1 MADNENLC
9 AAAEPLGPN
18 TQRLAVRAGAFLVS
32 YHRWYGTKG
41 GSRPIIV
48 DSAARASP
56 SQRNAILPAARALRV
71 AFNLKSAQFLQK
83 TKRAKRDLPT
93 WRLRAAPIST
103 RPPPK
108 IARGNAYERPATPP
122 KRPCC
127 WKRDGGCLGQP
138 FIRDLVRCRRDPLF
152 NAARPPRTSIT
163 RTRKTHAS
171 MGCSSASPAYVET
184 MRGERRRRRDDHG
197 LPRRRPRRPIVS
209 AGHGDVLLTC
219 FVVRGRRDRRR
230 AGRPWWPRHRRDA
243 PELVERTSSR

>member
-1 MADNENLC
+1 MR
-9 AAAEPLGPN
+9 GK
-18 TQRLAVRAGAFLVS
+18 TGLAHLA
-32 YHRWYGTKG
+32 
-41 GSRPIIV
+41 P
-48 DSAARASP
+48 
-56 SQRNAILPAARALRV
+56 
-71 AFNLKSAQFLQK
+71 
-83 TKRAKRDLPT
+83 PT
-93 WRLRAAPIST
+93 APIST
-103 RPPPK
+103 RTPPK
-108 IARGNAYERPATPP
+108 IARGNAHERPVTPP

-138 FIRDLVRCRRDPLF
+138 SIRTSVRCRRDPLF

-184 MRGERRRRRDDHG
+184 MRGERGHRRDDHG

-209 AGHGDVLLTC
+209 AGHGGVLRNC
-219 FVVRGRRDRRR
+219 FVARGRRDRRR